1 MEGPV
6 PDGDLPESL
15 PVQQAAA
22 WLGVSPQ
29 VIHKTHSTPLIRVGF
44 HTGCGVWAV
53 ESHLL
58 HDDMGC
64 WFERYGFKTGDAHEM
79 CG

>member
-6 PDGDLPESL
+6 PHGDLPESL

-29 VIHKTHSTPLIRVGF
+29 PVHKHGLLWAIL
-44 HTGCGVWAV
+44 HGVQPV
-53 ESHLL
+53 LMESVDFLRL
-58 HDDMGC
+58 VV
-64 WFERYGFKTGDAHEM
+64 
-79 CG
+79 